1 MKHFQFKLVS
11 SKQNFIFSGEKMVNG
26 LVKLKHKSFY
36 IVIIGERIVK
46 LEIEVIKAIF

>member
-1 MKHFQFKLVS
+1 
-11 SKQNFIFSGEKMVNG
+11 MVNG